1 MDNVKYHSSLP
12 ENDIVGGF
20 TELNNVD
27 FILNADVGRSLI
39 LGSVRLE
46 GDLIVY
52 QTGTTPIAAGTRI
65 GMDNHV
71 GINSVI
77 ENASVVL
84 SQGGGQIE
92 NIDNYHRWCKVL
104 SAATSSE
111 DDMHS
116 SGALPALRAPDAR
129 QTEYLLRARNSKSQN
144 SNFSVNPD
152 FSVKLNVCLNRPQS
166 GSTIPFSKTGAVR
179 VQLKLARNVAVFYG
193 ANAGVGATADPS
205 YLLQNLRLV
214 YKTIPS
220 PQNDGAIMYR
230 VLSSNQSLESNNS
243 TISTAIPA
251 VVNAITAT
259 FMTQSKENTFGSN
272 NFLLERPPNLT
283 NIQMNYNDS
292 SNAFQTFRLDNQQEI
307 ITNYLASMRS
317 AGIHNAKLNNL
328 DSNDCFGA
336 GIDFGDNIN
345 FQDGNKFSMTIDSGI
360 NNSSPV
366 ILFLNFHSSVAV

>member
-27 FILNADVGRSLI
+27 FMLNADAGRSLI

-46 GDLIVY
+46 GDIKIF
-52 QTGTTPIAAGTRI
+52 QTGTTDVGNTTRI

-71 GINSVI
+71 ALHSVI
-77 ENASVVL
+77 EGVSTIL
-84 SQGGGQIE
+84 STSGSIE
-92 NIDNYHRWCKVL
+92 NIDNYGRWSKMINT
-104 SAATSSE
+104 ATSSE

-116 SGALPALRAPDAR
+116 SRALPELRAPDLR
-129 QTEYLLRARNSKSQN
+129 QTEYMIKPQSTKSAG
-144 SNFSVNPD
+144 STLTLTPD
-152 FSVKLNVCLNRPQS
+152 FSLKLNICLNRKQQ
-166 GSTIPFSKTGAVR
+166 GDVIPFAKTGAIR
-179 VQLKLARNVAVFYG
+179 VQLKLARNVAVLMG
-193 ANAGVGATADPS
+193 AAAGIGATADPS

-214 YKTIPS
+214 YKSVPS
-220 PQNDGAIMYR
+220 GANDGAVMYS

-243 TISTAIPA
+243 SISTSAPAI
-251 VVNAITAT
+251 VNSISAT
-259 FMTQSKENTFGSN
+259 FLTQSKENTFGAN
-272 NFLLERPPNLT
+272 NFLCERPPNIS

-307 ITNYLASMRS
+307 ITNYLESMRS

-336 GIDFGDNIN
+336 GVDFKDNIN
-345 FQDGNKFSMTIDSGI
+345 FASGNKFSMTLDSGI

-366 ILFLNFHSSVAV
+366 IIFLYFHSSVTV